1 MENRAQRALLVA
13 TDFSAR
19 AEYAV
24 DYGAALSRQKDYELF
39 LLHVFNPEV
48 RNGHGLA
55 EHAYGHAR
63 RLLEGT
69 IDKYSSKYL
78 IEINGMLET
87 GNIFT
92 AIHETARKIQADM
105 LVMPMHRKVGIQ
117 KLVGRFAFR
126 IIATSPVP
134 VMVVQH
140 SHEFRGIGRLL
151 VPLDLSRP
159 FDENLDQAIRF
170 ASHYNSTL
178 VIYTVTGAT
187 GSLPAFI
194 LKRELAHIKSRVG
207 KHGLQCE
214 THLVQKPFQPV
225 YRHIVD
231 QARKERTD
239 AILLLARSEDNHDH
253 LFIGGT
259 AGRVIENAEVPVVVF
274 APVSKFK
281 APKVIPSLLRKM
293 LIKG

>member
-1 MENRAQRALLVA
+1 M
-13 TDFSAR
+13 
-19 AEYAV
+19 
-24 DYGAALSRQKDYELF
+24 SRQKAYELF

-92 AIHETARKIQADM
+92 AIHETARKIKADM
-105 LVMPMHRKVGIQ
+105 LVMPMHKKVGIQ
-117 KLVGRFAFR
+117 KLIGRFAFR
-126 IIATSPVP
+126 VIATSPVP

-140 SHEFRGIGRLL
+140 PHEFRGIGRLL
-151 VPLDLSRP
+151 VPLDLARP
-159 FDENLDQAIRF
+159 IDENLDHAIGF
-170 ASHYNSTL
+170 ASRYNSTL
-178 VIYTVTGAT
+178 VIYSVTDTPGF
-187 GSLPAFI
+187 LPAFI
-194 LKRELAHIKSRVG
+194 LKRELSYIKSRIE

-231 QARKERTD
+231 HARKERAD
-239 AILLLARSEDNHDH
+239 AILLMARSEDNNDH

-259 AGRVIENAEVPVVVF
+259 AGRVIENAEVPVVVY
-274 APVSKFK
+274 APASVPK
-281 APKVIPSLLRKM
+281 APKVFPSLLRKM
-293 LIKG
+293 LVKG